1 MSIVDILA
9 PLTAVNDA
17 LGLAT
22 PIRDEAHHAEML
34 AFVDEAFERFG
45 GDDAHPI
52 FGLVSIVADRIRE
65 YVARVHPWPELPPHE
80 LLRAL
85 MVEHDIKQS
94 ELPEVGP
101 QPVVSDVLSGKRAL
115 NLRQVAALAARFHV
129 PMEVF
134 TV

>member
-1 MSIVDILA
+1 MPLCDIVY
-9 PLTAVNDA
+9 
-17 LGLAT
+17 
-22 PIRDEAHHAEML
+22 EK
-34 AFVDEAFERFG
+34 
-45 GDDAHPI
+45 
-52 FGLVSIVADRIRE
+52 VSIF
-65 YVARVHPWPELPPHE
+65 
-80 LLRAL
+80 RAL

-115 NLRQVAALAARFHV
+115 NLRQVTALAARFHV